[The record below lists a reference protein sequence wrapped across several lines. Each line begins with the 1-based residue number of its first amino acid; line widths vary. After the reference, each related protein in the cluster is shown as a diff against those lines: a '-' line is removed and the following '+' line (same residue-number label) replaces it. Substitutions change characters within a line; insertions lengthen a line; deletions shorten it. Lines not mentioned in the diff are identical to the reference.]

1 MVTLLWLNEEIEN
14 QKPVEVEI
22 DMKPQFISIRK
33 KSHDVQTMMS
43 IFSRKQFLLKRYHR
57 CPWAW
62 DARRWVK
69 RDNGLTPSLKVE
81 WMISDFLE

>member
-62 DARRWVK
+62 GAHRCVNRV
-69 RDNGLTPSLKVE
+69 NVLT
-81 WMISDFLE
+81 

>member
-62 DARRWVK
+62 GALRGVK
-69 RDNGLTPSLKVE
+69 RANVLTSSLKVE
-81 WMISDFLE
+81 WMISDFLK